1 MGEPIGVGII
11 GVGDWATLHLTG
23 YRSLGERV
31 RLAAVADIDEGHAR
45 AVAQRFDIPAYYD
58 DYHRL
63 LADSSVQ
70 AVSICTPHV
79 LHLQQ
84 SLEALEAGKHVLCE
98 KPVAPNLAG
107 LDQIAAA
114 QEASGLVFSGV
125 FQGRLGRGAQQVRAL
140 IERGRFGRLLLGLTH
155 TLWARAPSYYET
167 WWRGTW
173 ANECGG
179 ASVTLGLHGIDMLLW
194 LMGEP
199 SQVYAKA
206 GTLKMDMEVDDSA
219 TAVVHFRSGALGQIL
234 VTANCQDNRSRLE
247 VYGADLSA
255 VSSEDAYQPTKEPF
269 RLSAAD
275 PAHLNMAQREADE
288 LVPSGPQLLLWAMVE
303 DFIGAIE
310 EGRQPLVTPVECRR
324 SLELITGLYRSAMT
338 GEPVSLPID
347 RADPFYSCIPPDG
360 MSLPAMV
367 RE

>member
-1 MGEPIGVGII
+1 
-11 GVGDWATLHLTG
+11 
-23 YRSLGERV
+23 
-31 RLAAVADIDEGHAR
+31 
-45 AVAQRFDIPAYYD
+45 
-58 DYHRL
+58 
-63 LADSSVQ
+63 
-70 AVSICTPHV
+70 
-79 LHLQQ
+79 
-84 SLEALEAGKHVLCE
+84 
-98 KPVAPNLAG
+98 
-107 LDQIAAA
+107 
-114 QEASGLVFSGV
+114 
-125 FQGRLGRGAQQVRAL
+125 
-140 IERGRFGRLLLGLTH
+140 
-155 TLWARAPSYYET
+155 
-167 WWRGTW
+167 
-173 ANECGG
+173 
-179 ASVTLGLHGIDMLLW
+179 MLLW
-194 LMGEP
+194 LVGEP

-219 TAVVHFRSGALGQIL
+219 TAVVQFRSGALGQIL
-234 VTANCQDNRSRLE
+234 ITANCQDNRSRLE
-247 VYGADLSA
+247 VYGTDLSA

-338 GEPVSLPID
+338 DEPVSLPID
-347 RADPFYSCIPPDG
+347 RVDPFYSCIPPDG